1 MGLPDEGKISVEG
14 MTLEYRLIG
23 PLPSHAPTIVMLHE
37 GLGSIATWGDFPRR
51 LSERT
56 GAGVFVYSRSGYGGS
71 PPMQARL
78 PVDYIRRH
86 ALDALPKVLDTI
98 EFGRGILLG
107 HSDGASMCAAYAG
120 NVEDRRVRGLVLM
133 APHFCVEPETLAEIR
148 NAREAFEL
156 RDLRQRLARYHEN
169 VDAAFRGWND
179 VWLDPAFAAFD
190 LREELKR
197 IRVSTLIIRG
207 NDDRYGTHRQVRLAE
222 ALCKCPLQTLIMP
235 DCGHVPHREKPAET
249 IDAVAKL
256 YDSVLGPDRRD
267 APPAS

>member
-1 MGLPDEGKISVEG
+1 MALPDEGEISVEG

-56 GAGVFVYSRSGYGGS
+56 GAGVFAYSRSGYGGS
-71 PPMQARL
+71 PSTQARL
-78 PVDYIRRH
+78 SVDYIRRH
-86 ALDALPKVLDTI
+86 ALGALPKILDTI
-98 EFGRGILLG
+98 GFGRGILLG

-120 NVEDRRVRGLVLM
+120 NVEDRRMRGLVLM

-148 NAREAFEL
+148 NAREAFER

-169 VDAAFRGWND
+169 VDAAFWGWND
-179 VWLDPAFAAFD
+179 VWLDPGFAAFE
-190 LREELKR
+190 LEEELER
-197 IRVSTLIIRG
+197 IRVPILIIRG
-207 NDDRYGTHRQVRLAE
+207 DDDRYGTHRQVRLAE
-222 ALCKCPLQTLIMP
+222 TLCKCPLQTLIMP

-249 IDAVAKL
+249 IEAVAKL
-256 YDSVLGPDRRD
+256 YDSVVGHDRRD
-267 APPAS
+267 AAPAP